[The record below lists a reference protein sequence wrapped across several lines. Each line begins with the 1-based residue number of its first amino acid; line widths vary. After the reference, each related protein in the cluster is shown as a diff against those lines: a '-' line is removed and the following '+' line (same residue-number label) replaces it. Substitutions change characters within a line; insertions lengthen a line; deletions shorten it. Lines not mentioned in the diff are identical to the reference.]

1 MNDQS
6 DLKGENLNEKFKIL
20 LDEDNEIKK
29 WNEGLLIKSLIL
41 LPVIIFI
48 IGLFIVNKPENLKD
62 VLFLFLYPLVLILI
76 GLIVLF
82 VMRNN
87 MLMSICT
94 MHIVMLIPA
103 FDRCSKR
110 IIDIKAVITLVH
122 GR

>member
-1 MNDQS
+1 MMHKWDICLNLMIDKS

-62 VLFLFLYPLVLILI
+62 VLFLFLYPLVLISI

-82 VMRNN
+82 AMRNN
-87 MLMSICT
+87 L
-94 MHIVMLIPA
+94 
-103 FDRCSKR
+103 K
-110 IIDIKAVITLVH
+110 
-122 GR
+122 